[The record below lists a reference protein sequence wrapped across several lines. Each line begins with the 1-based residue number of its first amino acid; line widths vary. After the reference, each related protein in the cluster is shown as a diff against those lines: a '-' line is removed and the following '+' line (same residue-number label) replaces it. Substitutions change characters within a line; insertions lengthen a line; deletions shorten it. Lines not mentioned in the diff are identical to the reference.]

1 MRHDEPEQ
9 CLRVLILE
17 DVPTD
22 AELVEHELRSAGI
35 ELLSERVDN
44 QDSFREAL
52 DLFSP
57 EIIIS
62 DYSLPG
68 FDGESALRM
77 AQEKAPSVPFIFV
90 TGALGEERAVDLM
103 KSGATDFV
111 LKDHLPRLPLC
122 VRRALEE
129 VEEKQRRRRAEEDLR
144 QAYAEQKIYT
154 KMLEQSNRELQD
166 FVYVASHDLQEPIR
180 KIQTFAG
187 RLRTGC
193 NHLLDEK
200 GRDCL
205 ERMLGSARRMQA
217 LIRDCLKY
225 SEIASE
231 PESFTAIDLGC
242 IVEETVADLEVLI
255 EETGAFIELGALPII
270 EANAV
275 QMRRLFQNLIG
286 NSIKYRKKDKPVVKV
301 YSDKSGFSGFHEIR
315 VEDNGIG
322 FDQCYLD
329 KIFKPFQR
337 LHGRNSP
344 YAGTGMGLAICRRIV
359 ERHGGSIT
367 ANSEPGKG
375 AVFVVSLPERQSKL
389 GNMP

>member
-1 MRHDEPEQ
+1 MRHDEPDK

-22 AELVEHELRSAGI
+22 AELAEHELRSAGI

-52 DLFSP
+52 DRFSP
-57 EIIIS
+57 EVIIS

-68 FDGESALRM
+68 FDGELALRI
-77 AQEKAPSVPFIFV
+77 AREKTPSVPFIFV

-111 LKDHLPRLPLC
+111 LKDHLRRLPLC

-129 VEEKQRRRRAEEDLR
+129 VEEKRWRRQAEEDLR

-154 KMLEQSNRELQD
+154 RMLEQSNRELQD
-166 FVYVASHDLQEPIR
+166 FVHVSSHDLQEPVR

-187 RLRTGC
+187 RLHTDC
-193 NHLLDEK
+193 NHLLDDK

-217 LIRDCLKY
+217 LILDCLKY
-225 SEIASE
+225 SEISSNPE
-231 PESFTAIDLGC
+231 PFTAIDLVC

-255 EETGAFIELGALPII
+255 EETEARIEVGALPII
-270 EANAV
+270 EANGV

-286 NSIKYRKKDKPVVKV
+286 NSIKYRGKDKPVVKI
-301 YSDKSGFSGFHEIR
+301 YSDKSRFSEFHEIR

-322 FDQCYLD
+322 FEQCYLD

-344 YAGTGMGLAICRRIV
+344 YKGTGMGLAICRRIV
-359 ERHGGSIT
+359 EHHGGSIT
-367 ANSEPGKG
+367 ASGVPGRG

-389 GNMP
+389 ENMV